1 MAKREKHLPN
11 ISVRTLANGYSLEF
25 EGMAQQGGYMYF
37 TPDKLLEGFMLHIGM
52 KMTEQLNPQTMND
65 FITAAMAC
73 KDTKAMMKEIE
84 KVRDEIAKMNA
95 KYHALVVRM
104 INERRRLVFLVDDIK
119 SAHGYTSVSE
129 IKKILGGA
137 LKGNATLKLLTLKDF
152 GYKSTDIIDEIE
164 GEDDDD

>member
-25 EGMAQQGGYMYF
+25 EGMGQQGGFMYF
-37 TPDKLLEGFMLHIGM
+37 TPDALLEGFMLHIGM
-52 KMTEQLNPQTMND
+52 KMNDQLNPQTMKD
-65 FITAAMAC
+65 FIKAATSC

-119 SAHGYTSVSE
+119 SAHAYTSVSE

-164 GEDDDD
+164 EEDDDD

>member
-25 EGMAQQGGYMYF
+25 EGMGQQGGFMYF
-37 TPDKLLEGFMLHIGM
+37 TPDALLEGFMLHIGM
-52 KMTEQLNPQTMND
+52 KMNDQLNPQTMKD
-65 FITAAMAC
+65 FIKAATSC
-73 KDTKAMMKEIE
+73 KDTKAMMKEID
-84 KVRDEIAKMNA
+84 KVKDEIAKMNA

-152 GYKSTDIIDEIE
+152 GYKSTDIIEDTEE
-164 GEDDDD
+164 EDDDE

>member
-25 EGMAQQGGYMYF
+25 EGMEQHGGYMYF
-37 TPDKLLEGFMLHIGM
+37 TPDALLEGFMLHIGM
-52 KMTEQLNPQTMND
+52 KMTEQLNPQTMQD

-73 KDTKAMMKEIE
+73 KDTKAMMKEVE

-104 INERRRLVFLVDDIK
+104 INERRRLVFMVNDIK
-119 SAHGYTSVSE
+119 SAHGYKSVTE
-129 IKKILGGA
+129 IKKVLGA
-137 LKGNATLKLLTLKDF
+137 AIKSNATLRLLTLKDF
-152 GYKSTDIIDEIE
+152 GYKSNDILDEIE
-164 GEDDDD
+164 EEDDE

>member
-25 EGMAQQGGYMYF
+25 ESMAQQGGYMYF

-52 KMTEQLNPQTMND
+52 NMTEQLNPSTMQD

-104 INERRRLVFLVDDIK
+104 INERRRLVFMVNDLK

-129 IKKILGGA
+129 IKKPLGA
-137 LKGNATLKLLTLKDF
+137 AIKSNATLKLLTLKDF
-152 GYKSTDIIDEIE
+152 GYKNTDIIEDNEE
-164 GEDDDD
+164 EDDDD

>member
-37 TPDKLLEGFMLHIGM
+37 TPDKLLEGFILHIGM
-52 KMTEQLNPQTMND
+52 NMTEQLNPQTMND

-84 KVRDEIAKMNA
+84 KVKDEIAKMNA

-104 INERRRLVFLVDDIK
+104 INERRRLVFMVNDIK
-119 SAHGYTSVSE
+119 SAHGYKSVSE
-129 IKKILGGA
+129 IKKTLGA
-137 LKGNATLKLLTLKDF
+137 SIKSNAALKLLTLKDF

-164 GEDDDD
+164 EEDDDD

>member
-25 EGMAQQGGYMYF
+25 EGMGQQGGFMYF
-37 TPDKLLEGFMLHIGM
+37 TPDALLEGFMLHIGM
-52 KMTEQLNPQTMND
+52 KMNDQLNPQTMKD
-65 FITAAMAC
+65 FIKAATSC

-152 GYKSTDIIDEIE
+152 GYKSTDIIEDTEE
-164 GEDDDD
+164 EDDDD